1 MSYRN
6 PISSSDPDAI
16 GKLTEKLT
24 SCRELQALMKETNAY
39 WRKHGTCKG
48 APGITDEQAVKL
60 ESRLVARLEA
70 GYSRDRSPF
79 RGYELQ
85 NNNAEIKRLERR
97 IAEISRDRETG
108 FTGWEFE
115 GGRAIADTDINRL
128 QLVFDEKP
136 DEHKRSELKRN
147 GFKWAPSQGAW
158 QRQLT
163 ANAIHA
169 AGWIDFVRPIDGR
182 TVREIQPKQ
191 PAQDKGAR

>member
-1 MSYRN
+1 
-6 PISSSDPDAI
+6 
-16 GKLTEKLT
+16 
-24 SCRELQALMKETNAY
+24 MKGPFE
-39 WRKHGTCKG
+39 
-48 APGITDEQAVKL
+48 
-60 ESRLVARLEA
+60 
-70 GYSRDRSPF
+70 GYMLS
-79 RGYELQ
+79 

-97 IAEISRDRETG
+97 IAEITHDRETG

-136 DEHKRSELKRN
+136 DESRRSELKRN

-169 AGWIDFVRPIDGR
+169 AGWIDFIKPVDGR

-191 PAQDKGAR
+191 PKQDKGAR